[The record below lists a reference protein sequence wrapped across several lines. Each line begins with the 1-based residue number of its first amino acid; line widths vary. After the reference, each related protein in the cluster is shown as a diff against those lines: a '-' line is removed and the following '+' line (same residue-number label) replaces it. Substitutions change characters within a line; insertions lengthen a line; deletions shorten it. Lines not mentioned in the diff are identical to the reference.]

1 MIKIYQKNKGFTI
14 VEIMINLG
22 IFSVIM
28 VTIGLFIRN
37 SYYMNSIFTGGLVSY
52 DQSRKILQPIA
63 SEVRSASP
71 SSLGAYALES
81 TTDNSFIFYTDLD
94 NNGTKER
101 VRYYLSGINLMRGVI
116 TPTGS
121 PLAYVSNNEVTQV
134 LFEGVRNGSTPI
146 FAYYDNTYT
155 GISSP
160 LTQPVS
166 AMNVRLVKITLIL
179 DNNVSAPPSPITVT
193 TQVSIRNLKDN
204 L

>member
-155 GISSP
+155 GSSSP